1 MLTGEDFNY
10 FDTYEMEQNDFTEDV
25 CSWEKSRAVSKCQTN
40 ARKRPFFSAER
51 YQGSLSRPSE

>member
-40 ARKRPFFSAER
+40 ARKRPFFSVER